1 MARKKTLTAG
11 QRSEV
16 TDIVTG
22 YLELMRVANNYT
34 DALALFNCQDDAI
47 ELLASYRKCDQLL
60 EELLGIAE
68 LTWALLLLRFPGYFT
83 AHTAAVRAL
92 REVK

>member
-11 QRSEV
+11 QRSAV

-22 YLELMRVANNYT
+22 YLELMRLVDNYT
-34 DALALFNCQDDAI
+34 DARALIIYQDNAI
-47 ELLASYRKCDQLL
+47 DLLANYRKCDQLL
-60 EELLGIAE
+60 EELLSIAE
-68 LTWALLLLRFPGYFT
+68 ITWNLLLLRFPGYYT

>member
-11 QRSEV
+11 QRSAV

-22 YLELMRVANNYT
+22 YLELMRRADNYT
-34 DALALFNCQDDAI
+34 DARALIDYQDAAI
-47 ELLASYRKCDQLL
+47 DLLASYRKCDQLL

-68 LTWALLLLRFPGYFT
+68 ITWALLLLRFPGYFT

>member
-16 TDIVTG
+16 TDMVTG
-22 YLELMRVANNYT
+22 YLELMRLVDNYT
-34 DALALFNCQDDAI
+34 DARALIIYQDNAI
-47 ELLASYRKCDQLL
+47 DLLAGYRKCDQLL
-60 EELLGIAE
+60 EELLSIAE
-68 LTWALLLLRFPGYFT
+68 ITWTILLLRFPGYFT

-92 REVK
+92 RKVK

>member
-11 QRSEV
+11 QRLTV

-22 YLELMRVANNYT
+22 YLELMRRVDNYT
-34 DALALFNCQDDAI
+34 DARLLIHYQDAAI
-47 ELLASYRKCDQLL
+47 DSLASYRKCDQLL

-68 LTWALLLLRFPGYFT
+68 TTWALLLLRFPGYFT

>member
-11 QRSEV
+11 QRSIV
-16 TDIVTG
+16 TDIVTS
-22 YLELMRVANNYT
+22 YLEMMRYVDNYT
-34 DALALFNCQDDAI
+34 DARALIDYQDAAI
-47 ELLASYRKCDQLL
+47 DILLSYRKCDQLL
-60 EELLGIAE
+60 KELHSTALV
-68 LTWALLLLRFPGYFT
+68 TWNLLLLRFPGYYT